1 MVHLIVGFGFDR
13 SGSGAGE
20 GSGYLGLP
28 FPANAPP
35 NLTPEI
41 WYGFTRNQQE
51 LYLKDLNRS
60 ESQTTYYQDSDYAK
74 VYDYK
79 TQFDESILDPAR
91 DTYEDVIDTATN
103 VGKTGLEIA
112 FIGILAAVLLGR
124 K

>member
-1 MVHLIVGFGFDR
+1 MIIGFGFDR
-13 SGSGAGE
+13 MGSGAGE

-28 FPANAPP
+28 FPTNAPP
-35 NLTPEI
+35 NLTPSI

-60 ESQTTYYQDSDYAK
+60 DAQKNYSTDSDYAK
-74 VYDYK
+74 VYEAKEFVDNN
-79 TQFDESILDPAR
+79 ILDPAK
-91 DTYEDVIDTATN
+91 DVYEDVIDTATN